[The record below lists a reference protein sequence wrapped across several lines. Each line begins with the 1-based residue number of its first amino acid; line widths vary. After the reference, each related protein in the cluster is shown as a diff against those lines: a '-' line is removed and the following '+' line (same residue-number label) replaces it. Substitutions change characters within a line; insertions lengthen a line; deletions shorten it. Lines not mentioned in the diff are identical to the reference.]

1 MRLSFFLPIIFGLL
15 LFGCDNEEVPP
26 APYMPPACCGDHPA
40 GITDLGGVPEM
51 NLEIPEVFTPNFDGI
66 NDVLLVL
73 SNATFSSFELT
84 VQRQDSTG
92 MGTTVFQTNDMEN
105 SWTGI
110 KDRGI
115 KDNGIN
121 GEVLPADNY
130 LVLVSGTL
138 DTGESFGDSLRV
150 CMALSCDDNIDGKS
164 CVFPDQLGIG
174 SPLPDTNEP
183 ICN

>member
-1 MRLSFFLPIIFGLL
+1 
-15 LFGCDNEEVPP
+15 
-26 APYMPPACCGDHPA
+26 
-40 GITDLGGVPEM
+40 M